1 MKNIFT
7 RTCIASLLAVVLVCS
22 VVMSAFAGGDYTTSS
37 FTDAPK
43 SSWCYIYVEKAHE
56 NGWING
62 YPDGRFGPNDQVTY
76 AQLSVMLT
84 QAFFKDKV
92 NAYNGS
98 TPSWYS
104 KFCGVADDLGLFHG
118 LVNIG
123 GTFRVMK
130 DAEADELATI
140 FAPIFALFPSNAT
153 GKQKVEICVKEIVD
167 RFDYETGT
175 ADAIFSWTN
184 GKTRGNCESC
194 SHAASQILAAAGI
207 PNIQVKGGTKSG
219 AHAWVLAYVDGT
231 WMTVDG
237 TSAEA
242 GVAQPMTISAHEQRW
257 GISSATNNTDSIK
270 VARPSLRLL
279 SPDG

>member
-1 MKNIFT
+1 MKSIFT
-7 RTCIASLLAVVLVCS
+7 RTCIAFLLAVVLVCS
-22 VVMSAFAGGDYTTSS
+22 VVMSAFASGDYTTSS

-84 QAFFKDKV
+84 QAFFKD
-92 NAYNGS
+92 
-98 TPSWYS
+98 
-104 KFCGVADDLGLFHG
+104 
-118 LVNIG
+118 IG

-140 FAPIFALFPSNAT
+140 FAPIFARFPSNAT

-270 VARPSLRLL
+270 VARPLLRLL

>member
-1 MKNIFT
+1 MKSIFT
-7 RTCIASLLAVVLVCS
+7 RTCIAFLLAVVLVCS
-22 VVMSAFAGGDYTTSS
+22 VVMSAFASGDYTTSS

-43 SSWCYIYVEKAHE
+43 SSWCCIYVEKAHE

-62 YPDGRFGPNDQVTY
+62 YPDWRFGPNDQVTY

-84 QAFFKDKV
+84 RAFFKD
-92 NAYNGS
+92 
-98 TPSWYS
+98 
-104 KFCGVADDLGLFHG
+104 
-118 LVNIG
+118 IG

-140 FAPIFALFPSNAT
+140 FAPIFARFPSNAT

-194 SHAASQILAAAGI
+194 SHAAFQILAVAGI

>member
-22 VVMSAFAGGDYTTSS
+22 VVMSAFASGDYTTSS

-62 YPDGRFGPNDQVTY
+62 YPDGRFGPNDQITY

-84 QAFFKDKV
+84 QAFFKD
-92 NAYNGS
+92 
-98 TPSWYS
+98 
-104 KFCGVADDLGLFHG
+104 
-118 LVNIG
+118 IG

-140 FAPIFALFPSNAT
+140 FAPIFARFPSNAT

-175 ADAIFSWTN
+175 ADAIFSW
-184 GKTRGNCESC
+184 ED
-194 SHAASQILAAAGI
+194 
-207 PNIQVKGGTKSG
+207 KG
-219 AHAWVLAYVDGT
+219 
-231 WMTVDG
+231 
-237 TSAEA
+237 
-242 GVAQPMTISAHEQRW
+242 
-257 GISSATNNTDSIK
+257 
-270 VARPSLRLL
+270 
-279 SPDG
+279 

>member
-1 MKNIFT
+1 M
-7 RTCIASLLAVVLVCS
+7 
-22 VVMSAFAGGDYTTSS
+22 
-37 FTDAPK
+37 
-43 SSWCYIYVEKAHE
+43 EKAHE

-140 FAPIFALFPSNAT
+140 FAPIFARFPSNAT

-207 PNIQVKGGTKSG
+207 PNIQVAGSTKYG
-219 AHAWVLAYVDGT
+219 AHAWVLAYVDGS
-231 WMTVDG
+231 WMVVDG
-237 TSAEA
+237 TSAES
-242 GVAQPMTISAHEQRW
+242 GNAQPEVQSVYEQRH
-257 GISSATNNTDSIK
+257 SAVMGNQNSIK
-270 VARPSLRLL
+270 VAKALVEASL
-279 SPDG
+279 S